1 MDAIVEAALR
11 KWPNVPACRGWLGLS
26 ARGDWYLRDAA
37 AQAAGPFPHSPGSL
51 IRHAGLREF
60 IGRNYACD
68 ASGCWYFQNGPQR
81 VYVELESA
89 PWVWRLLA
97 PGDPGDGVIGIEA
110 HTGVAARFESA
121 WMDEHGHLYIATDLG
136 LGRVHSQDMHRAVDT
151 IERGSWVVSDVG
163 ADALPARFGYVLS
176 PAAAGRAAAPG

>member
-26 ARGDWYLRDAA
+26 ARGDWYLRDEA
-37 AQAAGPFPHSPGSL
+37 AQAAGPFPQSPGSL
-51 IRHAGLREF
+51 IRHAGLRDF

-89 PWVWRLLA
+89 PWVWRLV
-97 PGDPGDGVIGIEA
+97 PRDGAIGIEA
-110 HTGVAARFESA
+110 HTGVPSQFESA
-121 WMDEHGHLYIATDLG
+121 WVDELGQLFIATELG
-136 LGRVHSQDMHRAVDT
+136 LGRVHSQDMHRAGDAVDRGVWRVT
-151 IERGSWVVSDVG
+151 ETSAAALRERFD
-163 ADALPARFGYVLS
+163 YVLS
-176 PAAAGRAAAPG
+176 PLAAVR